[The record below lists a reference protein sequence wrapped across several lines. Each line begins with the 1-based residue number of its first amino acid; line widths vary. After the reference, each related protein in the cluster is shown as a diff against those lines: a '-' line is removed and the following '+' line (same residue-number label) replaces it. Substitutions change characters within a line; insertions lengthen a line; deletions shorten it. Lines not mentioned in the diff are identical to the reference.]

1 MDDSGENFDFAG
13 ISVEN
18 CSRIDWKHGMIDG
31 GIDLIGG
38 WFFFPGYCGVQSGR
52 ADGQNARAKT
62 QKKRAKNRLNKR
74 KQSAFWCGVQ
84 ALAQT
89 QYVRA
94 SVHEKTSTN

>member
-1 MDDSGENFDFAG
+1 M
-13 ISVEN
+13 
-18 CSRIDWKHGMIDG
+18 
-31 GIDLIGG
+31 
-38 WFFFPGYCGVQSGR
+38 QSGR